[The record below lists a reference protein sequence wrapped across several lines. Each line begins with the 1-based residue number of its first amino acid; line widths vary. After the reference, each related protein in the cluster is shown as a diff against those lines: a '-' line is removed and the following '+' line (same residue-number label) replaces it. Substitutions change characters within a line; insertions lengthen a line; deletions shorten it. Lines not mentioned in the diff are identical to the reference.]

1 MMASSAKPPS
11 PVTGGGPGV
20 PIMEAREG
28 VLHLTDFRLHH
39 GGCLPRVDLRWRLE
53 GDPSLPT
60 LATLGGI
67 SANRC
72 AFAPVQ
78 PGAGWWS
85 EVVGPGKALDSGAYC
100 LLGLDYLGTGSA
112 GGEDSRLPPISSHD
126 QARLLNLLCDALEI
140 PRLAAIAGASYGG
153 MVALA
158 FAQSFAQRVDHIL
171 VISAAHRASP
181 LSTAWRSVEREAVR
195 LGLAHGDG
203 PAGLRLARAL
213 AMATYRTREEFDQRF
228 GGEPE
233 VGADRAWFPVE
244 RYLLSRGDA
253 YIAKVSPG
261 AFMTLSESIDLHSV
275 RPEAIQVPATLVA
288 IRQDQLVPVE
298 DMRELA
304 ARLPG
309 PARLVEID
317 SHYGHDAFLKE
328 GALLAPIFA
337 EALGDDAA

>member
-1 MMASSAKPPS
+1 MMASLAEPPS
-11 PVTGGGPGV
+11 PVAGGTPV
-20 PIMEAREG
+20 APVVQAREG
-28 VLHLTDFRLHH
+28 VLRLTDFRLHF
-39 GGCLPRVDLRWRLE
+39 GGCLARVDLRWRLE

-60 LATLGGI
+60 VATLGGI

-72 AFAPVQ
+72 AFDSAQ
-78 PGAGWWS
+78 PGAGWWA
-85 EVVGPGKALDSGAYC
+85 EIVGPGRALDSRAYC
-100 LLGLDYLGTGSA
+100 LLGFDYLGTDSFGNQS
-112 GGEDSRLPPISSHD
+112 SRLPPISSHD
-126 QARLLNLLCDALEI
+126 QARLLNHLCDFLEI

-158 FAQSFAQRVDHIL
+158 FAQSFAHRVDRIL

-203 PAGLRLARAL
+203 PGGLRLARAL

-233 VGADRAWFPVE
+233 IGADRAWFPVE

-253 YIAKVSPG
+253 YVARVSPG
-261 AFMTLSESIDLHSV
+261 AFVTLSESIDLHSV
-275 RPEAIQVPATLVA
+275 RPEDIHVPATLVA
-288 IRQDQLVPVE
+288 IRQDQLVPVD

-309 PARLVEID
+309 PVRMVEID

-328 GALLAPIFA
+328 GGQLAPIFT
-337 EALGDDAA
+337 EALGEQAA

>member
-1 MMASSAKPPS
+1 MMASLAEPPS
-11 PVTGGGPGV
+11 PIAGGNSSAP
-20 PIMEAREG
+20 PCESREG
-28 VLHLTDFRLHH
+28 VLQLIDFPLHH
-39 GGCLPRVDLRWRLE
+39 GGCLSSVEVRWRLV
-53 GDPSLPT
+53 GDPSLPIV
-60 LATLGGI
+60 ATLGGI

-72 AFAPVQ
+72 AYDPARPD
-78 PGAGWWS
+78 AGWWRDI
-85 EVVGPGKALDSGAYC
+85 VGPGQALDSSAYC
-100 LLGLDYLGTGSA
+100 LLGFDYLGTGAPVSDA
-112 GGEDSRLPPISSHD
+112 VRIPPISSHD
-126 QARLLNLLCDALEI
+126 QARLLGLLCDSLDI

-158 FAQSFAQRVDHIL
+158 FAQSFAPRVDRIL

-203 PAGLRLARAL
+203 AAGLRLARAL

-233 VGADRAWFPVE
+233 VGEDRAWFPVE

-253 YIAKVSPG
+253 YVSKVSPG
-261 AFMTLSESIDLHSV
+261 AFITLSESIDLHAV
-275 RPEAIQVPATLVA
+275 RPEDIQVPATLVA
-288 IRQDQLVPVE
+288 VRQDQLVPVG

-304 ARLPG
+304 ARLAG
-309 PARLVEID
+309 RARLIEID

-328 GALLAPIFA
+328 GAQLAPIFA